1 MFEYSPKLLLNQ
13 KTKTKNMKFKKL
25 ILITLSILL
34 ITGAV
39 TNYNLVSKSQVIVD
53 QDKDGLSDTQEDLN
67 GDGILDEGETD
78 PNNPDTDSDGNKDN
92 TDTNPLDANINL
104 FDIPFEL
111 DVDNDNNYDVYFS
124 DIQLSDNFNLK
135 RVITT
140 DLTGNLECN
149 TANIIIDKTILDCS
163 LKLQDL
169 LDPGANYTFSSD
181 TYYVKFDDSTIQNPC
196 ELDEINQMYI
206 TCNSI
211 DYSDINIGDNNLKLY
226 KKDYINNIEDTTKSL
241 TVELTIDSRTI
252 KSKELDSI
260 IDASL
265 ERKCK
270 PQIAKLTTS
279 CTIMLPI
286 NTTLTPEYQMG
297 IDAIPGGKC
306 EQIDNSQLVECTD
319 VPVGTA
325 YKSSLVNSTLNQDIQ
340 YSAIIAPPK
349 KTNHLTQTLNPIK
362 TYPFNAKSPLII
374 LDKIEHEFQ
383 EQLNLIIYDKNGQE
397 VQKIFG
403 FIDDQNNFRAIDEVN
418 LSELLTPGLYDASIK
433 SIGIDIKGIILDY
446 KLKIEILGSNTVR
459 TGGEINSYILITIL
473 SLLIAA
479 YLFKNQKTRIL
490 CILILTNILFSTIV
504 YIPSITVFAA
514 RPNTIDTGFGKIQ
527 CPNTTEVYLSKILCY
542 LEVKD
547 KSKLDTTLNYFLY
560 FYQGEEI
567 RTSNQCKPLKDG
579 IFVCPELHL
588 TVPGNIQV
596 RIGSSQET
604 PDHKETI
611 PPSALSEKST
621 TSYSIFVSNEKP
633 TYIANLR
640 NLGNM
645 ELFSG
650 IINKKLSFNY
660 QTLVNI
666 DASKNVYVKVNNRLT
681 GANILFSKMN
691 KIYNDFFQLEYTPT
705 QSASVSVQYCVGIS
719 TNNCK
724 LTSVGNSVEF
734 LPQFTTTDMY
744 EPNDKTAD
752 KINIVFKC
760 GTEFLIGG
768 VNRCLE
774 YTKPLLAWD
783 GLPTYKDKDSKIT
796 TADNATSI
804 GFGFFATEPLKSNKN
819 KFNVFVI
826 NQLDDT
832 AEEKSY
838 NQIAESIGLN
848 PKNTV
853 FVKSILEFGRSNAMV
868 PLGSNVNGLINKN
881 DFQILSDYNSGYIKL
896 YLGENNLYR
905 SDTPNVLTHELGHA
919 LFGLGDEYT
928 EELADTPIPTYPNC
942 IANPAEAKILWT
954 KMNNGTDPINKVDD
968 NFDAFVNIYKNTYN
982 KTYKKS
988 LYDIYGQANS
998 QVFKSDNYKVSY
1010 QNYGGCYGPQDN
1022 KSIIRPTKL
1031 GMMSNHY
1038 SSPIW
1043 GTINRLRIDNVL
1055 SLFKGKSLCNPGTI
1069 NNNNCVVTNGCT
1081 NLATNSTCN
1090 NQKTVKPS
1098 FCPLSSTLDK
1108 TLGYCADA
1116 DNVYGVFP
1124 NALVNK
1130 CLKNTN
1136 NSKSCTNT
1144 NSYKINNSNINL
1156 LKYSKKLFK
1165 TLRTTAYCPFGTVKD
1180 SRAGDNCVEFNTKF
1194 PKDIT
1199 KAFVFGP
1206 FAASTINQ
1214 CLLEI
1219 DSKSK
1224 GTCYSGR
1231 LPYNFFDSIQ

>member
-1 MFEYSPKLLLNQ
+1 
-13 KTKTKNMKFKKL
+13 MKFRKL

-39 TNYNLVSKSQVIVD
+39 TNYNLVSKSQVTVD
-53 QDKDGLSDTQEDLN
+53 QDKDGLLDSQEDLN
-67 GDGILDEGETD
+67 GDGILDDGETD
-78 PNNPDTDSDGNKDN
+78 PNNPDSDYDGYTDK

-104 FDIPFEL
+104 FDLPFEL
-111 DVDNDNNYDVYFS
+111 DTNNDNSFDVFFS
-124 DIQLSDNFNLK
+124 DIQLSTNFNLQ
-135 RVITT
+135 RVTLA
-140 DLTGNLECN
+140 DLTNNLECN
-149 TANIIIDKTILDCS
+149 TTNIVIDKTVLDCS

-169 LDPGANYTFSSD
+169 ADPTSNYTFSSD
-181 TYYVKFDDSTIQNPC
+181 TYYIKFDDSIVENPC
-196 ELDEINQMYI
+196 KLDENNQIYL
-206 TCNSI
+206 TCKSI
-211 DYSDINIGDNNLKLY
+211 EYGDINIGSNNLKLF
-226 KKDYINNIEDTTKSL
+226 KKDYQNVIEDTNKNIS
-241 TVELTIDSRTI
+241 VELNIDSRTI

-260 IDASL
+260 VDASL
-265 ERKCK
+265 ERKCQ
-270 PQIAKLTTS
+270 PQLAEQTTS
-279 CTIMLPI
+279 CTIKLPT

-297 IDAIPGGKC
+297 IDSNPGGQC
-306 EQIDNSQLVECTD
+306 EQIDDSQIVECTE

-325 YKSSLVNSTLNQDIQ
+325 YKSSLVNSTLNQNIQ
-340 YSAIIAPPK
+340 YSAIIAPPI
-349 KTNHLTQTLNPIK
+349 KTEHTSTIKNPIK
-362 TYPFNAKSPLII
+362 TYSFNAKAPFIT
-374 LDKIEHEFQ
+374 LDGIEREFQ

-433 SIGIDIKGIILDY
+433 SIGLDIKGIALEY
-446 KLKIEILGSNTVR
+446 KLKIEILGANTVR
-459 TGGEINSYILITIL
+459 TGGDVNSYILFFIL
-473 SLLIAA
+473 SILISL
-479 YLFKNQKTRIL
+479 YLIKKKKTTFLCALIL
-490 CILILTNILFSTIV
+490 CNLIFSTLV

-514 RPNTIDTGFGKIQ
+514 KPNTIDSGFGKIQ
-527 CPNTTEVYLSKILCY
+527 CPNTTEAYYSKVLCT

-547 KSKLDTTLNYFLY
+547 KSKLDISLNYFLY

-567 RTSNQCKPLKDG
+567 RTSNQCKPLRDG

-596 RIGSSQET
+596 RIGASQET
-604 PDHKETI
+604 PDYKETI

-621 TSYSIFVSNEKP
+621 TSFSIFVSNEKP
-633 TYIANLR
+633 TYNSNITNLAY
-640 NLGNM
+640 M
-645 ELFSG
+645 AIYSG
-650 IINKKLSFNY
+650 IINKKLKFNY
-660 QTLVNI
+660 QTLVNL
-666 DASKNVYVKVNNRLT
+666 DSTKNVYVKVNNRLT

-691 KIYNDFFQLEYTPT
+691 KTYEGFYELEYTPT
-705 QSASVSVQYCVGIS
+705 QSASVSVQYCVGVS
-719 TNNCK
+719 TSNCK
-724 LTSVGNSVEF
+724 LSSSSTSVEF

-744 EPNDKTAD
+744 EANDKTAD

-760 GTEFLIGG
+760 GTEFFING
-768 VNRCLE
+768 VNKCME

-783 GLPTYKDKDSKIT
+783 GLPTYKDKDSKVT
-796 TADNATSI
+796 TPDNATSI
-804 GFGFFATEPLKSNKN
+804 GFGFFATEPLKSNKS

-838 NQIAESIGLN
+838 SQIAESLQLN

-853 FVKSILEFGRSNAMV
+853 FVKSMLEFGRSNATI
-868 PLGSNVNGLINKN
+868 PLGTNVNSLINKK
-881 DFQILSDYNSGYIKL
+881 DYQILSNDNTGYIKL
-896 YLGENNLYR
+896 YMGDKNAYKA
-905 SDTPNVLTHELGHA
+905 DTPNVLTHELGHA
-919 LFGLGDEYT
+919 LFGLGDEYSEALA
-928 EELADTPIPTYPNC
+928 EEAIPTYPNC
-942 IANPAEAKILWT
+942 MTSVNEAKTLWT
-954 KMNNGTDPINKVDD
+954 KMNNGTDPVNKVDD
-968 NFDAFVNIYKNTYN
+968 NFNTFVNLYKNTYN

-988 LYDIYGQANS
+988 LFDIYNQSDS

-1010 QNYGGCYGPQDN
+1010 QNFGSCYGPVDN
-1022 KSIIRPTKL
+1022 KSILRPTKL

-1038 SSPIW
+1038 TSPIW
-1043 GTINRLRIDNVL
+1043 GTVNRLRIDNVL
-1055 SLFKGKSLCNPGTI
+1055 SLFQSKSLCNVGTV
-1069 NNNNCVVTNGCT
+1069 NNKNCVVTNGCT
-1081 NLATNSTCN
+1081 NLATNSTCD
-1090 NQKTVKPS
+1090 NQKTVKAS

-1108 TLGYCADA
+1108 TLGYCSDT

-1136 NSKSCTNT
+1136 NSKSCSNT

-1165 TLRTTAYCPFGTVKD
+1165 TLRTTSTCPFGTVKD

-1199 KAFVFGP
+1199 KAYVFGP